1 VVVALV
7 VRFGSAATFSLVLA
21 LPAAGRVT
29 APFVQST
36 KAEQTAIPFGASTV
50 AADLYRPA
58 HPRGA
63 ILLVHGLS
71 PAGRRQPDLARLAEL
86 FARHGQLA
94 LVPQF
99 EGLAAFRLDGTEVAA
114 VVAALDHA
122 ARLASP
128 VAIAGFSFG
137 AGPALL
143 AAAERPRIRLAGSFG
158 GYADLRSVIAF
169 VTTSAAPEP
178 YNRWKLLQLLAG
190 FAENPVD
197 RSRLDAIAQVK
208 LADPSADTTQME
220 AMLGADARLVL
231 ALVYNRRPDALD
243 GLLARLSPGAR
254 AALDRLS
261 PLPAMARLR
270 GRVLIAHGRADISI
284 PYTESV
290 RLAEGARTRAV
301 ILSTFHHTGPLSP
314 LELVRA
320 GRVEA
325 ARAGRCPAER
335 REPLTPLGYTVRC
348 AREGWTVAGRGN
360 AAGGKS
366 GLRRAGCWVTP
377 RGGNPTDQ
385 CHRKETAVSSSL
397 RGWRGGKGETVR

>member
-1 VVVALV
+1 MVVALV

-86 FARHGQLA
+86 LARHGQLA

-99 EGLAAFRLDGTEVAA
+99 EGLAAFRLDGTEVSA

-197 RSRLDAIAQVK
+197 RSRLDAIAQMK
-208 LADPSADTTQME
+208 LADPSAT
-220 AMLGADARLVL
+220 RHRW
-231 ALVYNRRPDALD
+231 RRC
-243 GLLARLSPGAR
+243 S
-254 AALDRLS
+254 
-261 PLPAMARLR
+261 
-270 GRVLIAHGRADISI
+270 
-284 PYTESV
+284 
-290 RLAEGARTRAV
+290 ARTGDRCWRS
-301 ILSTFHHTGPLSP
+301 STTDDRTRSTASSSGCRPAPAPPLTGS
-314 LELVRA
+314 R
-320 GRVEA
+320 
-325 ARAGRCPAER
+325 RCPRWPAC
-335 REPLTPLGYTVRC
+335 G
-348 AREGWTVAGRGN
+348 
-360 AAGGKS
+360 AA
-366 GLRRAGCWVTP
+366 C
-377 RGGNPTDQ
+377 
-385 CHRKETAVSSSL
+385 
-397 RGWRGGKGETVR
+397 

>member
-86 FARHGQLA
+86 LARHGQLA

-99 EGLAAFRLDGTEVAA
+99 EGLAAFRLDGTEVSA
-114 VVAALDHA
+114 VIAALDHA

-169 VTTSAAPEP
+169 VTTSAAPER

-197 RSRLDAIAQVK
+197 RSRLDAIAHVK

-220 AMLGADARLVL
+220 AMLGADGRSVL
-231 ALVYNRRPDALD
+231 ALVYNRRPEALE

-254 AALDRLS
+254 AALDR
-261 PLPAMARLR
+261 
-270 GRVLIAHGRADISI
+270 VLIAHGRADASI

-290 RLAEGARTRAV
+290 RRAEGARTRAV

-320 GRVEA
+320 SVPDA
-325 ARAGRCPAER
+325 WK
-335 REPLTPLGYTVRC
+335 LLGL
-348 AREGWTVAGRGN
+348 ADALLSDG
-360 AAGGKS
+360 
-366 GLRRAGCWVTP
+366 
-377 RGGNPTDQ
+377 
-385 CHRKETAVSSSL
+385 SL
-397 RGWRGGKGETVR
+397 